1 MNIIGTPDEWVNLI
15 DTLVPDVLGLILST
29 WKTMPP
35 LEPDAREDP
44 TTEDLCRRL
53 RQNRDSSSLPF
64 RIDIQMVELE
74 PQAGEDQGRMDIAF
88 SPPVPR
94 EDIYFCLECKR
105 LNVAQNDGSI
115 RPYTAEYIQH
125 GMFRFTRGQYSKK
138 VRHGGMLAYVL
149 DGNVTKA
156 MENVSSIIKK
166 KFKELGMT
174 APGEMTVSSTRPSE
188 CGLRET
194 NHSRRH
200 SLELFRIHHL
210 FTSGS
215 SPS

>member
-15 DTLVPDVLGLILST
+15 DTLVPDVLGLVLST

-35 LEPDAREDP
+35 LEPNAREDP

-74 PQAGEDQGRMDIAF
+74 PQAGEDLGRMDIAF

-115 RPYTAEYIQH
+115 RPYTGEYIQH
-125 GMFRFTRGQYSKK
+125 GMFRFVRGQYAKK

-156 MENVSSIIKK
+156 MDNVSGIIKK

-174 APGEMTVSSTRPSE
+174 VPGEMTVSSIRPDE
-188 CGLRET
+188 CGLKET
-194 NHSRRH
+194 HHSRRH
-200 SLELFRIHHL
+200 SQETFRIHHI

-215 SPS
+215 SKN